1 MKNKTIESSK
11 SCCDPIER
19 EETAELWAM
28 LSKSGCAM
36 ENPAMS
42 GRFVDSPSFLN
53 SSIIQV
59 LSGENYALSR
69 YFLDK
74 NYFYSHCSEGD
85 QEISMLACFWYLDFL
100 DSQDAMVK
108 TCDGF
113 SIDQSKAIKLFRLL
127 ERWKERNR
135 EIAFPLDAHIEAI
148 KRYLL
153 QKPLLQMA
161 CATPRF
167 PLRTQV
173 NSTVGCFLNLYTYP
187 ETGGLCIYA
196 CYPCAGEYTVPG
208 MELTIQLSG
217 LGREHIALQDNFGA
231 QGVLSAM
238 RAAGIVTDVVK
249 YAPRGNQSIP
259 ICLCDKGALS
269 QFTHIN
275 RSFLDLD
282 VIRKNPVRVQ
292 KSRRDYHD

>member
-1 MKNKTIESSK
+1 MKNETIESPKNGCES
-11 SCCDPIER
+11 IER
-19 EETAELWAM
+19 KESAELWAI
-28 LSKSGCAM
+28 LSKSRCAM
-36 ENPAMS
+36 EDLAMFE
-42 GRFVDSPSFLN
+42 RFADSPSFLN
-53 SSIIQV
+53 ASIIQV

-85 QEISMLACFWYLDFL
+85 QEIGMLACFWYLDFL
-100 DSQDAMVK
+100 DSQDVMVK

-113 SIDQSKAIKLFRLL
+113 SIDQAKAIKLFRLL
-127 ERWKERNR
+127 ERWKNRNR

-153 QKPLLQMA
+153 QEPLLQMA
-161 CATPRF
+161 RATPRF
-167 PLRTQV
+167 PLRTQAPP
-173 NSTVGCFLNLYTYP
+173 TAGCFLNLYTYP

-208 MELTIQLSG
+208 LELTIQLSG

-249 YAPRGNQSIP
+249 YEPRGNQSIP
-259 ICLCDKGALS
+259 ICLYDKGALS

-275 RSFLDLD
+275 RSFLELD

-292 KSRRDYHD
+292 KKQEGLP